1 MPKNSEGGR
10 MTKIMK
16 AIFCLSLA
24 VVLTF
29 SIAITGGQAKADT
42 SANNGTVSIV
52 FTGDMHSHLDA
63 QENVGGFAK
72 LKTVVDEINTK
83 FPDSFLLD
91 AGDFSMGTPFQT
103 IFQSEASELRMM
115 GKMRYDVVALGNH
128 EFDYRPDGLTK
139 MLNAAAKYQGT
150 ATEST
155 KVYKEGTL
163 FYSWVPNTYEMM
175 PQVVQSNIDWQATL
189 ADKELGPDA
198 KKLKTAM
205 DNYGVKDYVI
215 VEKQGIKMAVFGLMG
230 LEAISQAPEAG
241 VVWKD
246 YIARATEIVAE
257 IKRNGE
263 ADLIL
268 CLSHSGYYFDDGDES
283 EDIML
288 AKAVP
293 DIDVIIS
300 GHSHD
305 VLEDEFMIGDTV
317 IVGSGPYLDYAGHL
331 VLKKSSD
338 GYSVSQ
344 YNLLPLDSKV
354 EGNKEIQSTV
364 DEFRTLVNSQY
375 FTKFGYAYDSVLA
388 VNSYDFTTMD
398 IFGDVQ
404 KEDTLGN
411 LIADALIYAVQQAEG
426 SNYIPVDVAVVPNG
440 VVRGSIAK
448 GDITVADAFNISSLG
463 IGPDGIS
470 GYPLVSVYLTGK
482 ELKAAAEVDASV
494 SKMMNEAR
502 LYFSGLSYTI
512 NDKRLFLNRATD
524 IQLMKADGSK
534 EKLDSNKLYR
544 VVADLYTCQ
553 MLGLVEDGSY
563 GLLSVTPKD
572 KDGVVIEDFEKNIIY
587 GSKGEL
593 KAWYAVASYIDS
605 FPGDTIPAKY
615 AATEGRKVLNNSLNP
630 IALLKQPNHVGLML
644 AAILLIPIVII
655 AGIVLYIRSR
665 RKKRRGYDKSIF
677 KSKAKRYEKPKMK
690 IRKMKKNK
698 YKF

>member
-1 MPKNSEGGR
+1 MPRKNEGGR
-10 MTKIMK
+10 MTKVMK
-16 AIFCLSLA
+16 AICCLSL
-24 VVLTF
+24 VVALTF
-29 SIAITGGQAKADT
+29 SMVFFVQRAEADT
-42 SANNGTVSIV
+42 TTNKDTVSII

-63 QENVGGFAK
+63 QEKVGGFAK
-72 LKTVVDEINTK
+72 LKTIVDEINTK
-83 FPDSFLLD
+83 YPNSFLLD

-103 IFQSEASELRMM
+103 IFKSEASELRMM
-115 GKMRYDVVALGNH
+115 GEMRYDVVALGNH

-139 MLNAAAKYQGT
+139 MLNTAAKFKGIG
-150 ATEST
+150 TESI
-155 KVYKEGTL
+155 KVYEEDSKY
-163 FYSWVPNTYEMM
+163 YSWVQNTYSLM
-175 PQVVQSNIDWQATL
+175 PQIVQSNIDWKATL
-189 ADKELGPDA
+189 ADKNLAPEA
-198 KKLKTAM
+198 TKLKAAM

-230 LEAISQAPEAG
+230 LEAISQAPESG
-241 VVWKD
+241 VLWKD
-246 YIARATEIVAE
+246 YVKRAKEIVAE
-257 IKRNGE
+257 ITRNGE
-263 ADLIL
+263 ADVIV

-288 AKAVP
+288 ANAVP

-305 VLEDEFMIGDTV
+305 VLETEIMVGTTA
-317 IVGSGPYLDYAGHL
+317 IVGSGAYSDYAGHL

-338 GYSVSQ
+338 GFTVSD
-344 YNLLPLDSKV
+344 YKLIPLDSKV
-354 EGNKEIQSTV
+354 VENEAIQQKV
-364 DEFRTLVNSQY
+364 DEFKKLVDSEY
-375 FTKFGYAYDSVLA
+375 FSTFGYEYDDVLA
-388 VNSYDFTTMD
+388 VNTYKFTSMD
-398 IFGDVQ
+398 IFGDIQ
-404 KEDTLGN
+404 GEDTLGN
-411 LIADALIYAVQQAEG
+411 LIADAFIYAVQQAEG
-426 SNYIPVDVAVVPNG
+426 SNYSPVDVAVVPNG

-448 GDITVADAFNISSLG
+448 GDVTVTDAFNISSLG

-494 SKMMNEAR
+494 SQMMNEAR

-534 EKLDSNKLYR
+534 EKLDDKKLYR

-572 KDGVVIEDFEKNIIY
+572 INGAVIEDFEKNIIY
-587 GSKGEL
+587 DNKGEL

-605 FPGDTIPAKY
+605 FAEDLIPAKY
-615 AATEGRKVLNNSLNP
+615 AAPEGRKVLNNTFNP

-644 AAILLIPIVII
+644 AGILLIPIVII
-655 AGIVLYIRSR
+655 IGIVLYIRSR

-677 KSKAKRYEKPKMK
+677 KSKNKRSEKPKMR
-690 IRKMKKNK
+690 IRKMKKGK

>member
-1 MPKNSEGGR
+1 
-10 MTKIMK
+10 MTKILK
-16 AIFCLSLA
+16 VLLGLSLV

-29 SIAITGGQAKADT
+29 SVAIFGQQAEADT
-42 SANNGTVSIV
+42 TTNNGKVSII

-63 QENVGGFAK
+63 QESVGGFAK
-72 LKTVVDEINTK
+72 LKTIVDDINTNY
-83 FPDSFLLD
+83 PESFLLD

-103 IFQSEASELRMM
+103 IFKSEASELRMM
-115 GKMRYDVVALGNH
+115 GQMRYDVVALGNH

-139 MLNAAAKYQGT
+139 MLNTAASFKGIG
-150 ATEST
+150 TESI
-155 KVYKEGTL
+155 KVYQENSKY
-163 FYSWVPNTYEMM
+163 YSWVENTYSLM
-175 PQVVQSNIDWQATL
+175 PQIVQSNIDWKATL
-189 ADKELGPDA
+189 ADKTLAPA
-198 KKLKTAM
+198 ATKLKAAM

-241 VVWKD
+241 VLWKD
-246 YIARATEIVAE
+246 YIARAKEIVSE

-288 AKAVP
+288 ANAVP

-305 VLEDEFMIGDTV
+305 VLEDEMIVGTTA
-317 IVGSGPYLDYAGHL
+317 IVGSGAYSDYAGHL
-331 VLKKSSD
+331 ILDKGSD
-338 GYSVSQ
+338 GYTVSD
-344 YNLLPLDSKV
+344 YKLIPLDATV
-354 EGNKEIQSTV
+354 VGNEVIQQTV
-364 DEFRTLVNSQY
+364 DRYRALVDTEY
-375 FTKFGYAYDSVLA
+375 FSGFGYGYDDVLA
-388 VNSYDFTTMD
+388 FNSYNFTSMD

-404 KEDTLGN
+404 GEDTLGN
-411 LIADALIYAVQQAEG
+411 LIADSFIYAVQQAEG
-426 SNYIPVDVAVVPNG
+426 SNYLPVDVAVVPNG

-448 GDITVADAFNISSLG
+448 GDVTVADAFNISSLG
-463 IGPDGIS
+463 VGPDGIS

-482 ELKAAAEVDASV
+482 ELKAAAEVDATV
-494 SKMMNEAR
+494 SQMMNEAR

-524 IQLMKADGSK
+524 IQLMKADGTK
-534 EKLDSNKLYR
+534 EKLDNNKLYR

-572 KDGVVIEDFEKNIIY
+572 KDGLVIEDFEKNLIY
-587 GSKGEL
+587 NNNDEL

-605 FPGDTIPAKY
+605 FAGDTIPAKY
-615 AATEGRKVLNNSLNP
+615 ATPEGRKVLNNSLNP
-630 IALLKQPNHVGLML
+630 IELLKQPNHVGLML
-644 AAILLIPIVII
+644 AGILLIPIVII
-655 AGIVLYIRSR
+655 VGIVLYVRSR

-677 KSKAKRYEKPKMK
+677 KAKAKRNEKPKMR
-690 IRKMKKNK
+690 IRKMKKSK

>member
-1 MPKNSEGGR
+1 MARILKV
-10 MTKIMK
+10 
-16 AIFCLSLA
+16 IFCLSL
-24 VVLTF
+24 VVALTF
-29 SIAITGGQAKADT
+29 SATIFSQYAEAETDT
-42 SANNGTVSIV
+42 NNDTVSIV

-72 LKTVVDEINTK
+72 LKTVVDEINEE

-103 IFQSEASELRMM
+103 IFKSEASELRMM
-115 GKMRYDVVALGNH
+115 GQMRYDVVTLGNH

-139 MLNAAAKYQGT
+139 MLNTAAKFQGT
-150 ATEST
+150 ETVAT
-155 KVYKEGTL
+155 KVYKENSR
-163 FYSWVPNTYEMM
+163 FYSWVETTYEKM
-175 PQVVQSNIDWQATL
+175 PQIVQSNLDWKATL
-189 ADKELGPDA
+189 ADEDLAPAA

-215 VEKQGIKMAVFGLMG
+215 VEKQGIKIAVFGLMG
-230 LEAISQAPEAG
+230 LEAISQAPESG
-241 VVWKD
+241 VLWKD
-246 YIARATEIVAE
+246 YITRAKELVAE

-268 CLSHSGYYFDDGDES
+268 CLSHSGYYFDDGEES

-293 DIDVIIS
+293 DIDVIVS

-305 VLEDEFMIGDTV
+305 VLENEIMVGKTT
-317 IVGSGPYLDYAGHL
+317 IVGSGPYSDFAGHL
-331 VLKKSSD
+331 VLKKSDD
-338 GYSVSQ
+338 GFTVSE
-344 YNLLPLDSKV
+344 YNLIPLDSKV
-354 EGNKEIQSTV
+354 QGNEAIQASV
-364 DEFRTLVNSQY
+364 DEFRTLVDSEY
-375 FTKFGYAYDSVLA
+375 FSKFGFGYDDVLA
-388 VNSYDFTTMD
+388 TNSYEFTSMD
-398 IFGDVQ
+398 VFGDEQ
-404 KEDTLGN
+404 GEDTLGN
-411 LIADALIYAVQQAEG
+411 LIADSLIYAVQMAEG

-448 GDITVADAFNISSLG
+448 GDVTVADAFNISSLG

-524 IQLMKADGSK
+524 IRLMKADGTK
-534 EKLDSNKLYR
+534 EKLDNNKLYR

-553 MLGLVEDGSY
+553 MLGLVEEGSY
-563 GLLSVTPKD
+563 GLLAVTPKD
-572 KDGVVIEDFEKNIIY
+572 KDGVVIKDFEKNIIY
-587 GSKGEL
+587 NTDGEL
-593 KAWYAVASYIDS
+593 KAWFAVASYIDS
-605 FPGDTIPAKY
+605 FAGDVVPSKY
-615 AATEGRKVLNNSLNP
+615 AALEGRKVLNNSWNP
-630 IALLKQPNHVGLML
+630 VAMLKQPNHVGLML

-655 AGIVLYIRSR
+655 AGIVIYVRSR

-677 KSKAKRYEKPKMK
+677 KSKAKRYEKPKMR

-698 YKF
+698 YKY

>member
-1 MPKNSEGGR
+1 
-10 MTKIMK
+10 MTRILKV
-16 AIFCLSLA
+16 IFCLSL
-24 VVLTF
+24 VVALTF
-29 SIAITGGQAKADT
+29 STAIFGQYVEAET
-42 SANNGTVSIV
+42 STSNGTVSIV

-63 QENVGGFAK
+63 QENVGGLAK
-72 LKTVVDEINTK
+72 LKTVVDDINIK
-83 FPDSFLLD
+83 YPDSFLLD

-103 IFQSEASELRMM
+103 IFKSEASELRMM
-115 GKMRYDVVALGNH
+115 GEMRYDVVTLGNH

-139 MLNAAAKYQGT
+139 MLNTATGYQGT
-150 ATEST
+150 ETESF
-155 KVYKEGTL
+155 KVYNEGSYYYT
-163 FYSWVPNTYEMM
+163 WAQKTYELM
-175 PQVVQSNIDWQATL
+175 PQVVQSNIDWKATL
-189 ADKELGPDA
+189 ADEELAPAA
-198 KKLKTAM
+198 KKLKAAM

-215 VEKQGIKMAVFGLMG
+215 VEKQGVKMAVFGLMG
-230 LEAISQAPEAG
+230 LEAISQAPESG
-241 VVWKD
+241 VIWKD
-246 YIARATEIVAE
+246 YIERAKEIVSE

-268 CLSHSGYYFDDGDES
+268 CLSHSGYYFDDGAES

-288 AKAVP
+288 ANAVP

-305 VLEDEFMIGDTV
+305 VLEDEIMVGNTV
-317 IVGSGPYLDYAGHL
+317 IVGSGAYSDYAGHL
-331 VLKKSSD
+331 VLKKDSD
-338 GYSVSQ
+338 GYSVAD
-344 YNLLPLDSKV
+344 YNLIPLDSKV
-354 EGNKEIQSTV
+354 AGNAEIQLAV
-364 DEFRTLVNSQY
+364 DNFRTLVDSEY
-375 FTKFGYAYDSVLA
+375 FSKFGYKYDDVLA
-388 VNSYDFTTMD
+388 ANSYKFTSMD

-404 KEDTLGN
+404 GEDTLGN
-411 LIADALIYAVQQAEG
+411 LIADSLIYGVQKAEG

-448 GDITVADAFNISSLG
+448 GEVTVADAFNISSLG

-524 IQLMKADGSK
+524 IRLIKADGSK
-534 EKLDSNKLYR
+534 EKLDNNKLYR
-544 VVADLYTCQ
+544 VIADLYTCQ

-572 KDGVVIEDFEKNIIY
+572 KDGVVIEDFEKNIVY
-587 GSKGEL
+587 DNKDEL

-605 FPGDTIPAKY
+605 FTGNKVPAKY
-615 AATEGRKVLNNSLNP
+615 AAPEGRKVLNNSLNP
-630 IALLKQPNHVGLML
+630 IAMLKQPNHVGLML
-644 AAILLIPIVII
+644 AGILLIPIAII
-655 AGIVLYIRSR
+655 AGIVFYIRSR

-677 KSKAKRYEKPKMK
+677 RSKTKRYEKPKMR
-690 IRKMKKNK
+690 IRKMKKSK
-698 YKF
+698 YKL

>member
-1 MPKNSEGGR
+1 
-10 MTKIMK
+10 MTKMLK
-16 AIFCLSLA
+16 ALFCLSL
-24 VVLTF
+24 VVALTF
-29 SIAITGGQAKADT
+29 STVIFGQDAKADT
-42 SANNGTVSIV
+42 TTNSDTVSIV

-63 QENVGGFAK
+63 QEDVGGFAK

-103 IFQSEASELRMM
+103 IFKSEASELRML
-115 GKMRYDVVALGNH
+115 GEMRYDVVTLGNH

-139 MLNAAAKYQGT
+139 MLNTATKYQGT
-150 ATEST
+150 TTESV
-155 KVYKEGTL
+155 KVYTEGSYY
-163 FYSWVPNTYEMM
+163 YSWVQNTYELM
-175 PQVVQSNIDWQATL
+175 PQVVQSNINWKATL
-189 ADKELGPDA
+189 ADKELAPAA
-198 KKLKTAM
+198 KKLKAAM

-215 VEKQGIKMAVFGLMG
+215 VEKQGVKMAVFGLMG
-230 LEAISQAPEAG
+230 LEAISQAPESG
-241 VVWKD
+241 VLWKD
-246 YIARATEIVAE
+246 YIERAKEIVSE

-288 AKAVP
+288 ANEVP

-305 VLEDEFMIGDTV
+305 VLEDEIMVGKTV
-317 IVGSGPYLDYAGHL
+317 IVGSGAYSDYAGHL

-338 GYSVSQ
+338 GYSVSE
-344 YNLLPLDSKV
+344 YNLIPLDSKV
-354 EGNKEIQSTV
+354 TGNVEIQYTV
-364 DEFRTLVNSQY
+364 DNFRTLVDSEY
-375 FTKFGYAYDSVLA
+375 FSKFGYEYDDVLA
-388 VNSYDFTTMD
+388 VNSYKFTSMD

-404 KEDTLGN
+404 GEDTLGN
-411 LIADALIYAVQQAEG
+411 LIADSLIYAVQKAEG
-426 SNYIPVDVAVVPNG
+426 SNYVPVDVAVVPNG

-448 GDITVADAFNISSLG
+448 GDVTVADAFNISSLG

-482 ELKAAAEVDASV
+482 ELKAAAEVDATV
-494 SKMMNEAR
+494 SQMMNEAR
-502 LYFSGLSYTI
+502 LYFGGLSYTI

-524 IQLMKADGSK
+524 IRLIQADGSK
-534 EKLDSNKLYR
+534 VKLDNNKLYR
-544 VVADLYTCQ
+544 VIADLYTCQ

-572 KDGVVIEDFEKNIIY
+572 KDGKIIEDFEKNIVY
-587 GSKGEL
+587 DNKDEL

-605 FPGDTIPAKY
+605 FAGNKIPAKY
-615 AATEGRKVLNNSLNP
+615 AAPEGRKVLNNSLNP

-644 AAILLIPIVII
+644 AGILLIPIVII
-655 AGIVLYIRSR
+655 VGIILYIRGR

-677 KSKAKRYEKPKMK
+677 KSKTKRYEKPKMR
-690 IRKMKKNK
+690 IRKMKKSR

>member
-1 MPKNSEGGR
+1 
-10 MTKIMK
+10 MTKMLK
-16 AIFCLSLA
+16 VMFCLSLV

-29 SIAITGGQAKADT
+29 SVAIFGQPAEADT
-42 SANNGTVSIV
+42 TTNNGTVSIV

-63 QENVGGFAK
+63 QESVGGYAK
-72 LKTVVDEINTK
+72 LKTIVDEINTK
-83 FPDSFLLD
+83 YPDSFLLD

-103 IFQSEASELRMM
+103 IFKSEASELRMM
-115 GKMRYDVVALGNH
+115 GQMRYDVATLGNH

-139 MLNAAAKYQGT
+139 MLNTATKYQGT
-150 ATEST
+150 ATEFT
-155 KVYKEGTL
+155 KVYKEGTS
-163 FYSWVPNTYEMM
+163 FYSMVQNTYEMM
-175 PQVVQSNIDWQATL
+175 PQLVQSNIDWKATL
-189 ADKELGPDA
+189 ADKTLEPEA
-198 KKLKTAM
+198 TKLKAAM

-230 LEAISQAPEAG
+230 LEAISQAPESG
-241 VVWKD
+241 VLWKD
-246 YIARATEIVAE
+246 YIERAKEIVAE

-268 CLSHSGYYFDDGDES
+268 CLSHSGYYFVDGDES

-288 AKAVP
+288 ANAVP

-305 VLEDEFMIGDTV
+305 VLEEEIIVGTTV
-317 IVGSGPYLDYAGHL
+317 IVGCGGYSDNAGHL
-331 VLKKSSD
+331 VLKKSNNEFTVSD
-338 GYSVSQ
+338 YK
-344 YNLLPLDSKV
+344 LIPLDSRIV
-354 EGNKEIQSTV
+354 GNELIQKTV
-364 DEFRTLVNSQY
+364 DGFRTLVDSDY
-375 FTKFGYAYDSVLA
+375 FSKFGYKYDKILA
-388 VNSYDFTTMD
+388 VNSYKFTSMD
-398 IFGDVQ
+398 IFGDEQ
-404 KEDTLGN
+404 GEDTLGN
-411 LIADALIYAVQQAEG
+411 LIADSFLYAVQTAEG

-482 ELKAAAEVDASV
+482 ELKAAAEVDATV
-494 SKMMNEAR
+494 SQMMNEAR

-512 NDKRLFLNRATD
+512 NEKRLFLNRATD

-534 EKLDSNKLYR
+534 EKINNNQLYR

-563 GLLSVTPKD
+563 GLLAVTPKD
-572 KDGVVIEDFEKNIIY
+572 KDGVIIEDFEKNIIY
-587 GSKGEL
+587 GNQGEL

-605 FPGDTIPAKY
+605 FAGDAVPAKY
-615 AATEGRKVLNNSLNP
+615 AAPEGRKVLNNSLNP
-630 IALLKQPNHVGLML
+630 IAMLKQPNHVGLML
-644 AAILLIPIVII
+644 AGILLIPIVII
-655 AGIVLYIRSR
+655 VGIVLFVRSR

-677 KSKAKRYEKPKMK
+677 KSKAKRYEKPKMR
-690 IRKMKKNK
+690 IRKMKKGK

>member
-1 MPKNSEGGR
+1 
-10 MTKIMK
+10 MTRILKV
-16 AIFCLSLA
+16 IFCLSL
-24 VVLTF
+24 VVALTF
-29 SIAITGGQAKADT
+29 STAIFGQYAEAET
-42 SANNGTVSIV
+42 STSDGTVSIV

-72 LKTVVDEINTK
+72 LKTVVDDINTK
-83 FPDSFLLD
+83 YPDSFLLD

-103 IFQSEASELRMM
+103 IFKSEASELRMM
-115 GKMRYDVVALGNH
+115 GEMRYDVVTLGNH

-139 MLNAAAKYQGT
+139 MLNTATEYQGT
-150 ATEST
+150 ETESF
-155 KVYKEGTL
+155 KVYNEGSYYYT
-163 FYSWVPNTYEMM
+163 WAQKTYELM
-175 PQVVQSNIDWQATL
+175 PQVVQSNIDWKATL
-189 ADKELGPDA
+189 ADEELAPAA
-198 KKLKTAM
+198 KKLKAAM

-215 VEKQGIKMAVFGLMG
+215 VEKQGVKMAVFGLMG
-230 LEAISQAPEAG
+230 LEAISQAPESG
-241 VVWKD
+241 MLWKD
-246 YIARATEIVAE
+246 YIERAKEIVSE

-288 AKAVP
+288 ANAVP

-305 VLEDEFMIGDTV
+305 VLEDEIMVGNTV
-317 IVGSGPYLDYAGHL
+317 IVGSGAYSDYAGHL
-331 VLKKSSD
+331 VLKKDSD
-338 GYSVSQ
+338 GYSVAD
-344 YNLLPLDSKV
+344 YNLIPLDSKV
-354 EGNKEIQSTV
+354 AGNAEIQLAV
-364 DEFRTLVNSQY
+364 DNFRTLVDSEY
-375 FTKFGYAYDSVLA
+375 FSKFGYKYDDVLA
-388 VNSYDFTTMD
+388 VNSYKFTSMD

-404 KEDTLGN
+404 GEDTLGN
-411 LIADALIYAVQQAEG
+411 LIADSLIYAVQKAEG

-448 GDITVADAFNISSLG
+448 GEVTVADAFNISSLG

-494 SKMMNEAR
+494 SQMMNEAR

-524 IQLMKADGSK
+524 IRLIKADGSK
-534 EKLDSNKLYR
+534 EKLDNNKLYR
-544 VVADLYTCQ
+544 VIADLYTCQ

-572 KDGVVIEDFEKNIIY
+572 KDGVVIEDFEKNIVY
-587 GSKGEL
+587 DNKDEL

-605 FPGDTIPAKY
+605 FTGNKVPAKY
-615 AATEGRKVLNNSLNP
+615 AAPEGRKVLDNSLNP
-630 IALLKQPNHVGLML
+630 IAMLKQPNHVGLML
-644 AAILLIPIVII
+644 AGILLIPIAII
-655 AGIVLYIRSR
+655 VGIVFYIRSR

-677 KSKAKRYEKPKMK
+677 RSKTKRYEKPKMR
-690 IRKMKKNK
+690 IRKMKKSK

>member
-1 MPKNSEGGR
+1 
-10 MTKIMK
+10 MTKFLK
-16 AIFCLSLA
+16 VLFSLSLV

-29 SIAITGGQAKADT
+29 SVAIFGQYAEADT
-42 SANNGTVSIV
+42 TTNNGTVSIV

-63 QENVGGFAK
+63 QESAGGFAK
-72 LKTVVDEINTK
+72 LKTILDEINTEY
-83 FPDSFLLD
+83 PNSFLLD

-103 IFQSEASELRMM
+103 IFKSEASELRMM
-115 GKMRYDVVALGNH
+115 GKLRYDVVTLGNH

-139 MLNAAAKYQGT
+139 MLNTATLYQGT
-150 ATEST
+150 ATEFT

-163 FYSWVPNTYEMM
+163 FYSMVQNTYEMM
-175 PQVVQSNIDWQATL
+175 PQLVQSNIDWKATL
-189 ADKELGPDA
+189 ADKDLAPEA
-198 KKLKTAM
+198 TKLKTAM

-230 LEAISQAPEAG
+230 LEAISQAPESG
-241 VVWKD
+241 VLWKD

-268 CLSHSGYYFDDGDES
+268 CLSHSGYYYDDGDES

-288 AKAVP
+288 ANAVP

-305 VLEDEFMIGDTV
+305 VLEEEIMVGNTV
-317 IVGSGPYLDYAGHL
+317 IVGSGPYSDFAGHL
-331 VLKKSSD
+331 VLNKSND
-338 GYSVSQ
+338 GYSVKEYS
-344 YNLLPLDSKV
+344 LVPVDSRV
-354 EGNKEIQSTV
+354 MANEEIQKTV
-364 DEFRTLVNSQY
+364 DTFRALVDSEY
-375 FTKFGYAYDSVLA
+375 FSKFGYSNDKVLA
-388 VNSYDFTTMD
+388 VNSYKFTSID
-398 IFGDVQ
+398 VFGDEQ
-404 KEDTLGN
+404 REDTLGN
-411 LIADALIYAVQQAEG
+411 IIADSFIYAVQQAEG
-426 SNYIPVDVAVVPNG
+426 TNYIPVDVAVVPNG

-448 GDITVADAFNISSLG
+448 GDVTVADAFNISSLG

-524 IQLMKADGSK
+524 IKLIKADGSK
-534 EKLDSNKLYR
+534 ENLDNNKLYR

-587 GSKGEL
+587 ENNSEL
-593 KAWYAVASYIDS
+593 KAWFAVASYIDS
-605 FPGDTIPAKY
+605 FTGDLIPDKY
-615 AATEGRKVLNNSLNP
+615 AAPEGRKVLNNTLNP

-644 AAILLIPIVII
+644 AGILLIPIVII
-655 AGIVLYIRSR
+655 VGIILFVRSR

-677 KSKAKRYEKPKMK
+677 KTKTKRNEMPKMRM
-690 IRKMKKNK
+690 RKMKKGK

>member
-1 MPKNSEGGR
+1 
-10 MTKIMK
+10 MTKILK
-16 AIFCLSLA
+16 ALFSLSLV

-29 SIAITGGQAKADT
+29 SIAIFGLQAEADT
-42 SANNGTVSIV
+42 ATNNNQVSII

-72 LKTVVDEINTK
+72 LKTIVDEINIK
-83 FPDSFLLD
+83 YPESFLLD

-103 IFQSEASELRMM
+103 IFKSEASELRML
-115 GKMRYDVVALGNH
+115 GQMRYDVVTLGNH

-139 MLNAAAKYQGT
+139 MLNTAVQFKGT
-150 ATEST
+150 GAEFI
-155 KVYKEGTL
+155 KVYKEDSR
-163 FYSWVPNTYEMM
+163 FYSWVENKYALM
-175 PQVVQSNIDWQATL
+175 PQIVQSNIDWKATL
-189 ADKELGPDA
+189 ADKTLAPA
-198 KKLKTAM
+198 ATKLKTAM
-205 DNYGVKDYVI
+205 DQYGVKDYVI

-230 LEAISQAPEAG
+230 LEAISQAPESG
-241 VVWKD
+241 VLWKD
-246 YIARATEIVAE
+246 YIARAKELVAE

-268 CLSHSGYYFDDGDES
+268 CLSHSGYYYDDGDES

-288 AKAVP
+288 ANAVP

-305 VLEDEFMIGDTV
+305 VLEDEIIVGTTT
-317 IVGSGPYLDYAGHL
+317 IVGSGAYSDYAGHL
-331 VLKKSSD
+331 VLNKESD
-338 GYSVSQ
+338 GYTVSD
-344 YNLLPLDSKV
+344 YKLIPLDSKV
-354 EGNKEIQSTV
+354 IGNEAIQQTV
-364 DEFRTLVNSQY
+364 DGYRTLVDTEY
-375 FTKFGYAYDSVLA
+375 FSAFGYSYDDVLA
-388 VNSYDFTTMD
+388 FNSYSFTSID

-404 KEDTLGN
+404 GEDTLGN
-411 LIADALIYAVQQAEG
+411 LIADSFIYAVQQAEG
-426 SNYIPVDVAVVPNG
+426 ANYVPVDVAVVPNG

-448 GDITVADAFNISSLG
+448 GDVTVADAYNISSLG

-494 SKMMNEAR
+494 SKMMTEAR

-524 IQLMKADGSK
+524 IQLMKADGTK
-534 EKLDSNKLYR
+534 EKLDNNKLYR

-572 KDGVVIEDFEKNIIY
+572 KDGLVIEDFEKNLIY
-587 GSKGEL
+587 NNEDEL

-605 FPGDTIPAKY
+605 FQGDTIPAKY
-615 AATEGRKVLNNSLNP
+615 ATSEGRKVLNDSLNP
-630 IALLKQPNHVGLML
+630 IAMLKQPNHVGLML
-644 AAILLIPIVII
+644 AGILLIPIVII
-655 AGIVLYIRSR
+655 IGIVLYIRSR

-677 KSKAKRYEKPKMK
+677 KSKTKRNEKPKMR